1 MRISTGKSGWGD
13 GLGWGAWGGGGGGR
27 GDRENGE
34 WLRKEED
41 LSPETALH
49 DPISTKRNSLP
60 LS

>member
-1 MRISTGKSGWGD
+1 MSEERVWV
-13 GLGWGAWGGGGGGR
+13 GGR
-27 GDRENGE
+27 EGAKGGKGGRENGE

-41 LSPETALH
+41 LSPETALQ

>member
-1 MRISTGKSGWGD
+1 MAGEMGWV
-13 GLGWGAWGGGGGGR
+13 GARGGGEGEG